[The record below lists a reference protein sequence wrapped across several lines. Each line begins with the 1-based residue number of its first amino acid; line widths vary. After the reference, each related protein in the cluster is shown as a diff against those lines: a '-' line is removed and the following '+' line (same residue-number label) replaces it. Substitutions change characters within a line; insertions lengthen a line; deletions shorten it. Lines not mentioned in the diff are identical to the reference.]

1 MTNETYEKI
10 ERYLENQ
17 DKSGNYDTI
26 SVFLSEINK
35 RFELKFMV
43 GGEEKTYTLSQFI
56 NNFEIL
62 SEEDNEVTANVTSTG
77 YVTPG
82 TMPED
87 TPEGIFFATIAGAMD
102 ATTLKA
108 LRGGQEV
115 NWDSYI
121 NAINNLFNDLGT
133 GVTTPSGENIQ
144 LLVGDEDSE
153 DNAYTNLKKIEGY
166 VRNWVAKDYPA
177 DGEVERPYSS
187 TQPKLE
193 GIAFV
198 PQTTVGAEGEIT
210 FGSKT
215 FYTGPNIAINAKNQ
229 FYDPITGNVK
239 YNNDGSKILKPHF
252 KRGSAAALFE
262 GLTQEAIFGIQQ
274 DLVEIGM
281 IDPAKVVFGV
291 INPTSGQEINA
302 IAALMTMANDTIAL
316 LPNASFIDFEAT
328 SLYGQLLPYVD
339 FQKRNA
345 ESTKVDLGIEGLEQF
360 ASEVLPPTEAEV
372 KSVVDELFAEKGIVA
387 TAADYARYS
396 TIFGNLQSQAAARE
410 SEILKNKPSLK
421 DTIAASE
428 TLSEIEQAKGN
439 YVYPGFGV
447 VAPTPE
453 ELRKELGMP
462 LLQPLDP
469 KFELS
474 KIIDGI
480 EEGRIDASSEIRNRS
495 AAANEFK
502 RNFMVFEENF

>member
-1 MTNETYEKI
+1 M
-10 ERYLENQ
+10 
-17 DKSGNYDTI
+17 
-26 SVFLSEINK
+26 
-35 RFELKFMV
+35 
-43 GGEEKTYTLSQFI
+43 
-56 NNFEIL
+56 
-62 SEEDNEVTANVTSTG
+62 
-77 YVTPG
+77 
-82 TMPED
+82 
-87 TPEGIFFATIAGAMD
+87 
-102 ATTLKA
+102 
-108 LRGGQEV
+108 
-115 NWDSYI
+115 
-121 NAINNLFNDLGT
+121 FNDLGT

-144 LLVGDEDSE
+144 LLVGDEGSE
-153 DNAYTNLKKIEGY
+153 DNAYTNLKKIEDE
-166 VRNWVAKDYPA
+166 VRGWVSKPYT
-177 DGEVERPYSS
+177 DGETERTYSP

-193 GIAFV
+193 GIA
-198 PQTTVGAEGEIT
+198 PTPSTTVGADGEIT

-215 FYTGPNIAINAKNQ
+215 FYTGPNVAINAENQ
-229 FYDPITGNVK
+229 FYDPVTGEIK

-252 KRGSAAALFE
+252 KRGSAVALFE
-262 GLTQEAIFGIQQ
+262 GLTQEAIFEIQR

-281 IDPAKVVFGV
+281 IDPAQMIPGVV
-291 INPTSGQEINA
+291 NPTSGQEINA

-316 LPNASFIDFEAT
+316 LPNTSFIDFEAT

-372 KSVVDELFAEKGIVA
+372 KAVVDELFAERGIVA
-387 TAADYARYS
+387 TAADYAKYS
-396 TIFGNLQSQAAARE
+396 TIFGNLESQAAARE
-410 SEILKNKPSLK
+410 IEIQKNKPSLA
-421 DTIAASE
+421 DTIGMSK

-453 ELRKELGMP
+453 EAREELGMP

-469 KFELS
+469 RFELS